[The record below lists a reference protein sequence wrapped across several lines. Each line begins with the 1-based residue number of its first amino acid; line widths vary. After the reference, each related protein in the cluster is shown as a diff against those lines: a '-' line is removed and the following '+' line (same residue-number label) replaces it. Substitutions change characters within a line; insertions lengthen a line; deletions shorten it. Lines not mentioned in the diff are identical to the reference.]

1 MSLYK
6 RERQSIDSLDEI
18 TTITPWIILM
28 KIKKR
33 LQCLL
38 TTEQG
43 FLVTK
48 KHMKNSTIRALYI
61 ASILIGR

>member
-1 MSLYK
+1 VSLYK

-38 TTEQG
+38 TTE
-43 FLVTK
+43 
-48 KHMKNSTIRALYI
+48 
-61 ASILIGR
+61 